1 MLWVPQKGIVRVAQN
16 TGSVGSLNIGT
27 NVTTGAA
34 AGTKGSVATLI
45 SDLAFDAYWID
56 IMACDYG
63 LSATATQGMLD
74 IMIGDVTSQNQV
86 LIPNLLMG
94 YCAGPNLAAIPAGV
108 GKRWSFPLYIPAG
121 AYIGAQAAGARTST
135 VVRVAVYL
143 YGGAGI
149 PPWRVGTRVI
159 SYPTAP
165 SVPLGQAI
173 TPGASGAEGAWT
185 QIVASTSVDHFAVVP
200 SFQPEADTTITQK
213 ACTLDVGIGAAAAE
227 ELLSDQAEWYVL
239 GTGEGMTN
247 FPGFPIFA
255 DIPAST
261 RLSARVSN
269 STTND
274 TGYGAM
280 LHCVG
285 D

>member
-1 MLWVPQKGIVRVAQN
+1 MLWVPQKGIVQVAHN

-27 NVTTGAA
+27 AVTTGASS
-34 AGTKGSVATLI
+34 GTKGSIATLI
-45 SDLAFDAYWID
+45 SNLAFDAYWID
-56 IMACDYG
+56 IMAFDYG
-63 LSATATQGMLD
+63 LSATACEGMLD

-94 YCAGPNLAAIPAGV
+94 HCAGPNLAAIPAGV

-135 VVRVAVYL
+135 AFRVAVYL
-143 YGGAGI
+143 YGGKGY
-149 PPWRVGTRVI
+149 PPWRVGTRVV
-159 SYPTAP
+159 SYPTSP
-165 SVPLGQAI
+165 SVPRGLAL
-173 TPGASGAEGAWT
+173 TPGQSGAEGSWT
-185 QIVASTSVDHFAVVP
+185 QVVSATSVDHFAVVP
-200 SFQPEADTTITQK
+200 SFQPETDTTVTQK
-213 ACTLDVGIGAAAAE
+213 GCALDVGIGAAAAE
-227 ELLSDQAEWYVL
+227 EMIGEGEWYVM
-239 GTGEGMTN
+239 GTGEGVTN

-274 TGYGAM
+274 TAYGVM